1 MRTLIGILAII
12 DALLIVFLFF
22 IFVIISPEF
31 LFILIAFIGLTG
43 LVSVLLLSVRD
54 GIIDVNRPSR

>member
-12 DALLIVFLFF
+12 DAFLIVFLFF

-54 GIIDVNRPSR
+54 GIIDVNRHNR